1 LWEGKSRLLI
11 LKKSSGKAKTSGSVD
26 QKSVFVAQ
34 RNALTEF
41 YPLSGKEVLD
51 RVLEHDRPRQ
61 LVQNL
66 AGEDFYWL
74 IKKVGDN
81 DCLPLLELAS
91 EEQWQYLLDL
101 ELWSKDRMNMEQAY
115 RWLGRLQLA
124 DHERLARWLFSEG
137 QTFAYYFL
145 FKSIQVE
152 IKKEDEIY
160 DLDQGFFTFDGLYF
174 IKVLDNTQRDSIKDL
189 LRTIADEDLNR
200 YHALLLGLT
209 GLLPAETEEE
219 MYRLKNVRLAEHGFL
234 PFEEALSIYSPLG
247 PESVLV
253 NQASQESKVLV
264 LGESDRGLV
273 PVSPLYHST
282 SEDFLAVTV
291 SRITDG
297 ILLDRIALEFA
308 GLCNQILSADGIL
321 TSDLEILIKT
331 CRKASG
337 YLNMALERLCG
348 TDIFLA
354 EEILRKNSL
363 ISIFQVGFGIA
374 LKLKW
379 ETEGWIKKSWFDGQG
394 LKLDFWG
401 DWWGR
406 TLAGVME
413 KKPCLYVGLEKGEE
427 YRDFEKFSELDE
439 CHRLVGRMMVLDRL
453 FDRLAGHYPFD
464 KDKARNS
471 GLTFHQFLFNLWA
484 RHLLKLESCFS
495 GISYAQVET
504 FFGLLRANE
513 KKPPYRMAGFEKDF
527 IKYYMA
533 YAYDFE
539 PEATSTLKDTLSLIW
554 QEFQEEHEWM
564 TTVDPKGK
572 YIRFVLIKPSHESP
586 AQ

>member
-1 LWEGKSRLLI
+1 
-11 LKKSSGKAKTSGSVD
+11 LKKSSGKEKTLRNVD
-26 QKSVFVAQ
+26 QKSIFASQ
-34 RNALTEF
+34 RNTLTEF
-41 YPLSGKEVLD
+41 YPLSGKEVLNRIQD
-51 RVLEHDRPRQ
+51 HDRPRQ
-61 LVQNL
+61 LIQNL
-66 AGEDFYWL
+66 PGEDFFWL
-74 IKKVGDN
+74 VKKVGDN

-91 EEQWQYLLDL
+91 EKQWQYLLDL
-101 ELWSKDRMNMEQAY
+101 ELWSKDRMHMEQAY
-115 RWLGRLQLA
+115 RWLGMLHLA
-124 DHERLARWLFSEG
+124 DHKRLARWLLSDG
-137 QTFAYYFL
+137 QTFAFYFL

-152 IKKEDEIY
+152 IKTDDEIY

-174 IKVLDNTQRDSIKDL
+174 VRVLDDIQRDSIKDL

-209 GLLPAETEEE
+209 GVLPAETEEE

-234 PFEEALSIYSPLG
+234 PFEEALSIYSPLD
-247 PESVLV
+247 PEAVLV
-253 NQASQESKVLV
+253 DETSQKSNVLV
-264 LGESDRGLV
+264 LEESDRGLI

-308 GLCNQILSADGIL
+308 GLCNQLLSADGLL
-321 TSDLEILIKT
+321 TNDLEILVKT

-337 YLNMALERLCG
+337 YLNIALERLCG

-354 EEILRKNSL
+354 EEILKNNSL
-363 ISIFQVGFGIA
+363 IYLFQVGFGLA

-379 ETEGWIKKSWFDGQG
+379 ETAGWIKNSWFEGQG

-401 DWWGR
+401 DGWGR

-427 YRDFEKFSELDE
+427 YRGFEKLSELDE
-439 CHRLVGRMMVLDRL
+439 CHRIVRYMMVLDRL

-464 KDKARNS
+464 RDKARNS
-471 GLTFHQFLFNLWA
+471 GLTFHQFLFNIWV

-495 GISYAQVET
+495 GISYAQVKT

-513 KKPPYRMAGFEKDF
+513 KKPPYRMAGFEEDF
-527 IKYYMA
+527 ITYYMA

-539 PEATSTLKDTLSLIW
+539 PETASTLKDTLSLIW
-554 QEFQEEHEWM
+554 QEFKEEHEWM

-572 YIRFVLIKPSHESP
+572 YIRFVLIKPSHEFP